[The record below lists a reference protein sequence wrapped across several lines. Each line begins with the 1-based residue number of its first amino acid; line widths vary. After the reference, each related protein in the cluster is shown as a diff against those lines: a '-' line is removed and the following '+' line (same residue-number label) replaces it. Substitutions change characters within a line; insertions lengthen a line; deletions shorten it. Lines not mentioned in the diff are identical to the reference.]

1 MKFYIR
7 NCPECQY
14 PVLGVKVGL
23 HITGDCDC
31 QMHVDGRVVH
41 VSGFAKEWYEI
52 QLKAPDYEKKPVTN
66 TNYICGAVPAIAK
79 ERVVDRVHQDI
90 LSDLETEINSWDE
103 FKMASNML
111 TFHHGVKIGMCRARD
126 IIAKRI
132 CSYPENLSKTQ
143 RRQ

>member
-1 MKFYIR
+1 MKFYIKS
-7 NCPECQY
+7 CPECQY

-31 QMHVDGRVVH
+31 QMHVNGRVVH
-41 VSGFAKEWYEI
+41 VSGFAKEWHEI
-52 QLKAPDYEKKPVTN
+52 QLKAPDYEKKPVAN
-66 TNYICGAVPAIAK
+66 TNKIRGK
-79 ERVVDRVHQDI
+79 ERRDI

-126 IIAKRI
+126 IITKRI
-132 CSYPENLSKTQ
+132 CSYPY
-143 RRQ
+143 